1 MLQKQPLL
9 RIHELCVNRRYI
21 EKQGIK
27 FIHPS
32 YKSPPFA
39 VMLSAPA
46 AILAVIPP
54 PVPPLL
60 RHLDDAVLPR
70 SQILP
75 IGLYIHRFRIAAAQ
89 SDNGYR
95 FSLPR
100 SARPGT
106 TKTPKT

>member
-9 RIHELCVNRRYI
+9 RIHVFRFLRRYV
-21 EKQGIK
+21 EKQGIE

-32 YKSPPFA
+32 YKSPPLA

-46 AILAVIPP
+46 AILAVILP

-75 IGLYIHRFRIAAAQ
+75 IDLHIHRSRITAAQ